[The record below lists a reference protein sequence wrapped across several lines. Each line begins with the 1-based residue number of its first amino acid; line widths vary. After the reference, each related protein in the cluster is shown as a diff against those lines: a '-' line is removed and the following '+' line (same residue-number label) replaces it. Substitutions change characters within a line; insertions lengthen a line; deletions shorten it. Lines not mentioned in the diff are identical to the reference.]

1 MAIRREDAFSG
12 TFSQAVVVCLLALL
26 IVIALIGMFS
36 AVGVDDDGAWIG
48 MTVERLDSETA
59 SALGI
64 PIDTGGVM
72 VGEVGGI
79 ARGAGIRHGDVV
91 VGING
96 DPVRDMVDFSRLA
109 GKTDLQKKG
118 AQLDIIRRGVRVPV
132 LVLPPGGSAPTQGR
146 IAPGRIARTPVVI
159 DRQWLGIDAETFT
172 AGEGRELNIPVG
184 VEGVLVDGVARGSQ
198 AEQAGL
204 AVNDVIVSVN
214 GHKTATTGD
223 LWNILAGLT
232 GGDRVELGVYS
243 RGRLIAVALPIAMG
257 TLAGGFH
264 GRTAGWGLGPGGFLV
279 CPSCGTKVAHQ
290 RGVPC
295 FTVPCPSCGTLMIRA
310 Q

>member
-184 VEGVLVDGVARGSQ
+184 VEGVLIDGVARGSQ

-243 RGRLIAVALPIAMG
+243 RGRLIAVALPLAMG
-257 TLAGGFH
+257 TLAGGFR
-264 GRTAGWGLGPGGFLV
+264 GRTDGWGLGPGGFLV

>member
-1 MAIRREDAFSG
+1 MAVRREDAFSG
-12 TFSQAVVVCLLALL
+12 TFSQSVVVCLLALL
-26 IVIALIGMFS
+26 IVMALIGMFS
-36 AVGVDDDGAWIG
+36 AVGVDDDVEWIG
-48 MTVERLDSETA
+48 MTVKRLDRETA
-59 SALGI
+59 AALGI
-64 PIDTGGVM
+64 PTDTGGVM

-79 ARGAGIRHGDVV
+79 ARGAGIRQGDVV
-91 VGING
+91 LGING
-96 DPVRDMVDFSRLA
+96 DPVRDMVDFSKLA
-109 GKTDLQKKG
+109 GRTDLSRRG
-118 AQLDIIRRGVRVPV
+118 AQLDIIRRGVRIPV
-132 LVLPPGGSAPTQGR
+132 LVLPPGGSAPTPGQT
-146 IAPGRIARTPVVI
+146 APGRIARTPVVI

-172 AGEGRELNIPVG
+172 AGEGRELDIPVG
-184 VEGVLVDGVARGSQ
+184 VGGVLIDGVARGSQ

-214 GHKTATTGD
+214 GQKTDTTGD

-232 GGDRVELGVYS
+232 GGDQVEFGVYR
-243 RGRLIAVALPIAMG
+243 RGQLIAVALPIAMG
-257 TLAGGFH
+257 TLAGGFR
-264 GRTAGWGLGPGGFLV
+264 GRMGGRGLGPGGFLV